1 MTNSDAPT
9 AASAVEEDGTPPS
22 TSELVR
28 GGIRYAIGAVLVTLA
43 SLWFLDSQR
52 SLVGYLI
59 MAGLIALAL
68 EPAVIWFH
76 EKHGWRRGSG
86 TGLLLV
92 GLFLALVVL
101 VVGLASVLARET
113 TQVVGELPSYVD
125 KINAF
130 TRDHFDTTV
139 VSASQRLAAVNA
151 ATHVEDYL
159 KEHQADVLGGIASGV
174 SAIFSLFTV
183 GLFTFYMTAQGP
195 QMRRALLS
203 RMPPERQQRVLF
215 AWETAIKR
223 MGGYL
228 YSRLLLAVINGVLM
242 YITLKVLGV
251 PYALP
256 LAMLS
261 AFIAEFIP
269 IVGTYIGGALPLV
282 VALAEQGPTAA
293 IVVLIEIVVYQQVE
307 NYFLSPRIAA
317 KTIELNPGVAF
328 GAALAGGAVGGFVG
342 AFFALPIAATIQAF
356 LSEYSTSYEVTESA
370 LTRIDTQP
378 SGPPKGDRRRWGRR
392 RSGPDAGD
400 SAESGPESGDA
411 G

>member
-9 AASAVEEDGTPPS
+9 AAPVAEGDGTPPS

-43 SLWFLDSQR
+43 ALWFLDTQR
-52 SLVGYLI
+52 SLVGYLVL
-59 MAGLIALAL
+59 AGLLALAL

-76 EKHGWRRGSG
+76 EKHGWRRGSA

-92 GLFLALVVL
+92 ALFLGLVVL
-101 VVGLASVLARET
+101 VVGLTAVLARET

-139 VSASQRLAAVNA
+139 FSASQRLATANAV
-151 ATHVEDYL
+151 THLVDFL
-159 KEHQADVLGGIASGV
+159 KEHQAEFLGGIASGV
-174 SAIFSLFTV
+174 SAIFSVFTV
-183 GLFTFYMTAQGP
+183 ALFTFYLTAQGP
-195 QMRRALLS
+195 QVRRTILS
-203 RMPPERQQRVLF
+203 RMRPEQQRRVLF
-215 AWETAIKR
+215 AWETAIKKV
-223 MGGYL
+223 GGYL

-242 YITLKVLGV
+242 YVTLRILGV
-251 PYALP
+251 PFALP

-261 AFIAEFIP
+261 ALIAEFIP
-269 IVGTYIGGALPLV
+269 IVGTYIGGALPLL
-282 VALAEQGPTAA
+282 VALAEQGSTAA

-307 NYFLSPRIAA
+307 NYVLSPRIAA

-342 AFFALPIAATIQAF
+342 AFFALPIAATIQSF
-356 LSEYSTSYEVTESA
+356 LSEYSTGYVVVESA
-370 LTRIDTQP
+370 LTRIDTPTPEP
-378 SGPPKGDRRRWGRR
+378 SKSDRRRWPRR
-392 RSGPDAGD
+392 RSGPDAG
-400 SAESGPESGDA
+400 G
-411 G
+411 